1 VGIQQRFAITAE
13 TAAESR
19 AKTAAAIDRLERE
32 LSPSGFLLGECF
44 TVADL
49 TAAALLYPLARP
61 PEFQYAMVA
70 GDDLSD
76 SWQAFQDS
84 LAQRPAGRWVAEMYR
99 SHRGRSAAVASGA
112 PAVPGPH

>member
-1 VGIQQRFAITAE
+1 M
-13 TAAESR
+13 
-19 AKTAAAIDRLERE
+19 DRLERE
-32 LSPSGFLLGECF
+32 RSPSGFLVGECF

-76 SWQAFQDS
+76 SWRAFHDS

-99 SHRGRSAAVASGA
+99 SHRGQSAAVASGA
-112 PAVPGPH
+112 PAMPGPH